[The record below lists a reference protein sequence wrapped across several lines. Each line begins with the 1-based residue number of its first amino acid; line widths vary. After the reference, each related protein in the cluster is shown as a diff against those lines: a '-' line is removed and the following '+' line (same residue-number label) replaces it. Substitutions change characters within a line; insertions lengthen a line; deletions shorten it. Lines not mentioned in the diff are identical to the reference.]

1 MTATGCVLFA
11 KRLERGRFV
20 WPQATSGS
28 GFADASP
35 VIDAAGGHRL
45 AAAGAHLG
53 AAAVG
58 VTCEILLHNF
68 FRADED
74 ANAQSSCD
82 TPRMSVATLPD
93 LNALPADALRALIL
107 AQHEQLISRERE
119 IEHLQ
124 LLLAKLHRMQFGR
137 KSEKLQR
144 QIEQLELRLE
154 ELESHRS
161 EKECNAAEPASVIAS
176 STPTATKPTRRALPD
191 HLPRQTRRH
200 EPKETVCPQCQG
212 ELRKLGEDVSEMLE
226 YVPASFVVIRHVRT
240 KLSCTKC
247 DCIVQAEAPSRP
259 IERGVAGPGL
269 LAHVLV
275 SKYCD
280 HLPLYRQ
287 SEMYARQ
294 DVELERSTLADWV
307 GSTSRLL
314 QPLVEALRRYVTAAD
329 KLHADDTPVPVLSP
343 GNGKTKTGR
352 LWTYV
357 RDDRP
362 AGDSA
367 APAVW
372 FAYSPDRKGEH
383 PERHLEKFRGTL
395 QADAYAGFNQ
405 LYENGRIQQA
415 ACWAH
420 VRRKFYDLEQAH
432 ASPVARE
439 ALVRIGALYG
449 IEETIRGK
457 PPDERRAVR
466 QAQSKPLLDFLRQWF
481 EATLS
486 KLSRKSETTVAIRYA
501 LSRWDAL
508 TRYIEDGHI
517 EIDNNAAERSLRGVA
532 LGRKNYLFAG
542 SDTGG
547 ERAAVIYSL
556 IGSAK
561 LTGLDPE
568 AYLREVLTRIADH
581 PINRIEE
588 LLPWNIG
595 STPAEVST

>member
-1 MTATGCVLFA
+1 M
-11 KRLERGRFV
+11 
-20 WPQATSGS
+20 S
-28 GFADASP
+28 
-35 VIDAAGGHRL
+35 
-45 AAAGAHLG
+45 
-53 AAAVG
+53 AV
-58 VTCEILLHNF
+58 
-68 FRADED
+68 A
-74 ANAQSSCD
+74 
-82 TPRMSVATLPD
+82 LPD

-107 AQHEQLISRERE
+107 TQHEQLLAKDEQLISRERE
-119 IEHLQ
+119 IEHLK

-137 KSEKLQR
+137 KSEKLER

-154 ELESHRS
+154 ELESKRS
-161 EKECNAAEPASVIAS
+161 EQEPNAPAPVPVTAS
-176 STPTATKPTRRALPD
+176 STPTTKPTRRALPD
-191 HLPRQTRRH
+191 HLPRQTRKH
-200 EPKETVCPQCQG
+200 DPKETVCPQCQG

-240 KLSCTKC
+240 KMSCTKC

-259 IERGVAGPGL
+259 IARGMAGPGL

-280 HLPLYRQ
+280 HQPLYRQ
-287 SEMYARQ
+287 SEIYARQ

-307 GSTSRLL
+307 GGSAQLL
-314 QPLVEALRRYVTAAD
+314 EPLVEALRRYVTAAS
-329 KLHADDTPVPVLSP
+329 KLHADDTPVPVLAP

-362 AGDSA
+362 AGDTA

-383 PERHLEKFRGTL
+383 PERHLREFRGTL

-405 LYENGRIQQA
+405 LYVNGLIHQA
-415 ACWAH
+415 SCWAH

-439 ALVRIGALYG
+439 ALQRIGALYG
-449 IEETIRGK
+449 IEEQIRGR
-457 PPDERRAVR
+457 PPEQRREVR
-466 QAQSKPLLDFLRQWF
+466 QEQAKPLLDSLRQWF
-481 EATLS
+481 EEILS
-486 KLSRKSETTVAIRYA
+486 KLSRKSETTAAIRYA
-501 LSRWDAL
+501 LTRWDAL
-508 TRYIEDGHI
+508 LRYIEDGHI

-542 SDTGG
+542 SDAGG
-547 ERAAVIYSL
+547 ERAATIYSL

-561 LTGLDPE
+561 LNSLDPE

-588 LLPWNIG
+588 LLPWNVAASLSPVID
-595 STPAEVST
+595 PEA

>member
-1 MTATGCVLFA
+1 MAVTA
-11 KRLERGRFV
+11 
-20 WPQATSGS
+20 
-28 GFADASP
+28 
-35 VIDAAGGHRL
+35 
-45 AAAGAHLG
+45 
-53 AAAVG
+53 
-58 VTCEILLHNF
+58 
-68 FRADED
+68 
-74 ANAQSSCD
+74 
-82 TPRMSVATLPD
+82 LPD
-93 LNALPADALRALIL
+93 LNVLPAEELRALIL
-107 AQHEQLISRERE
+107 AQHEQLLSRERE
-119 IEHLQ
+119 IEHLK

-137 KSEKLQR
+137 KSEKLAR

-154 ELESHRS
+154 ELESNRS
-161 EKECNAAEPASVIAS
+161 EKEPTPPEPASIPGS
-176 STPTATKPTRRALPD
+176 STASAAKPARRALPD
-191 HLPRQTRRH
+191 HLPRQTHRH

-226 YVPASFVVIRHVRT
+226 YVPASFVVLRHVRT

-259 IERGVAGPGL
+259 IERGLAGPGL

-280 HLPLYRQ
+280 HQPLYRQ

-294 DVELERSTLADWV
+294 GVELERSTMADWV
-307 GSTSRLL
+307 GGCSRLL
-314 QPLVEALRRYVTAAD
+314 EPLMEALRRYVTAAG
-329 KLHADDTPVPVLSP
+329 KLHADDTPVPVLAP
-343 GNGKTKTGR
+343 GQGKTRTGR

-362 AGDSA
+362 AGDRG

-383 PERHLEKFRGTL
+383 PAQHLEKFRGTL

-405 LYENGRIQQA
+405 LYEDGRIQQA

-420 VRRKFYDLEQAH
+420 VRRHFYDLEQAH
-432 ASPVARE
+432 SSPVARE
-439 ALVRIGALYG
+439 SLQRIGALYG
-449 IEETIRGK
+449 VEEEIRGK
-457 PPDERRAVR
+457 PPDQRRAVR
-466 QAQSKPLLDFLRQWF
+466 QMQSKPLLDSLQQWF

-501 LSRWDAL
+501 LSRWNAL

-517 EIDNNAAERSLRGVA
+517 EIDNNAAERSLRRVA

-542 SDTGG
+542 SDAGG
-547 ERAAVIYSL
+547 HRAAAIYSL

-561 LTGLDPE
+561 LNGLDPE

-588 LLPWNIG
+588 LLPWNLAASVPPTNAI
-595 STPAEVST
+595 PA

>member
-1 MTATGCVLFA
+1 
-11 KRLERGRFV
+11 
-20 WPQATSGS
+20 
-28 GFADASP
+28 
-35 VIDAAGGHRL
+35 
-45 AAAGAHLG
+45 
-53 AAAVG
+53 
-58 VTCEILLHNF
+58 
-68 FRADED
+68 
-74 ANAQSSCD
+74 
-82 TPRMSVATLPD
+82 MSVTALPD
-93 LNALPADALRALIL
+93 LNVLPADALRALIL
-107 AQHEQLISRERE
+107 TQHEQLLSRERE
-119 IEHLQ
+119 IEHLK
-124 LLLAKLHRMQFGR
+124 LLLVKLHRMQFGR

-154 ELESHRS
+154 ELESNRS
-161 EKECNAAEPASVIAS
+161 EKETPPSEPPSVPASA
-176 STPTATKPTRRALPD
+176 TPAAAKPTRRALPD
-191 HLPRQTRRH
+191 HLPRQTRRY
-200 EPKETVCPQCQG
+200 EPKETVCPECQG

-259 IERGVAGPGL
+259 IERGLAGPGL

-280 HLPLYRQ
+280 HQPLYRQ
-287 SEMYARQ
+287 SEIYARQ
-294 DVELERSTLADWV
+294 GVDLERSTMADWA
-307 GSTSRLL
+307 GAISRLL
-314 QPLVEALRRYVTAAD
+314 EPLVEALRRHVIAAG
-329 KLHADDTPVPVLSP
+329 KLHADDTPVPVLAP
-343 GNGKTKTGR
+343 GQGKTKTGR

-383 PERHLEKFRGTL
+383 PARHLETFRGML

-405 LYENGRIQQA
+405 LYENSRIEHV

-420 VRRKFYDLEQAH
+420 VRRHFYDLELAH
-432 ASPVARE
+432 SSPVARE
-439 ALVRIGALYG
+439 ALQRIGALYG

-466 QAQSKPLLDFLRQWF
+466 QAQSKPLLDSLRQWF
-481 EATLS
+481 EGMLS
-486 KLSRKSETTVAIRYA
+486 KLSRKSDTTAAIRYA
-501 LSRWDAL
+501 LSRWNAL

-542 SDTGG
+542 SDAGG
-547 ERAAVIYSL
+547 ERAAAMYSL

-561 LTGLDPE
+561 LNDLDPE

-581 PINRIEE
+581 PINRIDE
-588 LLPWNIG
+588 LLPWNINPT
-595 STPAEVST
+595 SAEVST